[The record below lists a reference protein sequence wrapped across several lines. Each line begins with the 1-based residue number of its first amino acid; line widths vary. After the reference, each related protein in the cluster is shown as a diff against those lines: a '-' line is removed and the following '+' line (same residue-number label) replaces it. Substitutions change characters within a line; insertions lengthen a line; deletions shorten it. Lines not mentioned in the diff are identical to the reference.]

1 MIVEDYCV
9 SQDQFVK
16 GLFVSKQ
23 FCILKGTKVRNE
35 RERAGDQKM
44 MHFFHL
50 TLLQM
55 QFHKGNASSQDKA
68 TAFDQQLL
76 CVPPFFYAFD
86 SSLRISGCFLQH
98 ANLGG
103 FFFLSV
109 WKLARKLSKT
119 SISLQFRFQFLAM
132 AIISEAFFSASA
144 QNGLLNLWGL
154 RAHRERAHL
163 LGSFLACSVI
173 NILLLLPSTQLYN
186 TV

>member
-1 MIVEDYCV
+1 
-9 SQDQFVK
+9 
-16 GLFVSKQ
+16 
-23 FCILKGTKVRNE
+23 
-35 RERAGDQKM
+35 M

-103 FFFLSV
+103 LLLLISLEIGKETIKNFNLTSVSLSV
-109 WKLARKLSKT
+109 FGHGNYQRG
-119 SISLQFRFQFLAM
+119 
-132 AIISEAFFSASA
+132 FFPASV
-144 QNGLLNLWGL
+144 QNGLLKSLGAQSPQRESPFAWKLFGVQRDQYFAVTAVDTTIQYSLIQNLTYMG
-154 RAHRERAHL
+154 
-163 LGSFLACSVI
+163 
-173 NILLLLPSTQLYN
+173 
-186 TV
+186 

>member
-16 GLFVSKQ
+16 GLFVSKL

-35 RERAGDQKM
+35 RERARAGDQKM

-76 CVPPFFYAFD
+76 CVPPPSSMPSTHYAFLAVFCNMQIWGA
-86 SSLRISGCFLQH
+86 SSSYQFGNWQGNYQKLQSH
-98 ANLGG
+98 FSFAFSFWPWQLSARL
-103 FFFLSV
+103 FF
-109 WKLARKLSKT
+109 R
-119 SISLQFRFQFLAM
+119 LQCKMDF
-132 AIISEAFFSASA
+132 
-144 QNGLLNLWGL
+144 
-154 RAHRERAHL
+154 
-163 LGSFLACSVI
+163 
-173 NILLLLPSTQLYN
+173 
-186 TV
+186 